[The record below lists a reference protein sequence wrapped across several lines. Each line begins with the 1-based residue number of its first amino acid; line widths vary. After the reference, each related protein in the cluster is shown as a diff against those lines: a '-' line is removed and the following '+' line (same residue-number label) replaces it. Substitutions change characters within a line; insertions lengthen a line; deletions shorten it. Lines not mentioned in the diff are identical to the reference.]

1 MIGIIIALKQE
12 SKNLKKKIKNK
23 KYKFINNKKII
34 LGYIKKKK
42 IVLIESGIG
51 KVLAAIS
58 TTLLIQN
65 FKIKYI
71 INIGTSGSLKKNI
84 NTRDIIVA
92 KKTKYH
98 DVDITEFGYKIGQI
112 PNNPKIFKCDKN
124 IIKKIKKKLN
134 KKKIY
139 IGKILSGDKF
149 INKYQKLKKKF
160 TNYLSVDMESTSIA
174 QTCYFFQK
182 PFVCIKIISDKSN
195 YNSKKDFYKNINEI
209 SKKIRKII
217 YKII

>member
-23 KYKFINNKKII
+23 KYKFINKKKII

-51 KVLAAIS
+51 KVFAAIS

-71 INIGTSGSLKKNI
+71 INIGTSGSLKKTI
-84 NTRDIIVA
+84 NTKNIILV
-92 KKTKYH
+92 KKTKYY

-112 PNNPKIFKCDKN
+112 PNTPKTFKCNKN
-124 IIKKIKKKLN
+124 IIKKIKKKIN
-134 KKKIY
+134 INN
-139 IGKILSGDKF
+139 IHVGKILSGDKF
-149 INKYQKLKKKF
+149 INKYKKLIKKF
-160 TNYLSVDMESTSIA
+160 PNYLSVDMESTAIA
-174 QTCYFFQK
+174 QTCYFFKK
-182 PFVCIKIISDKSN
+182 PFICIKIISDKSN
-195 YNSKKDFYKNINEI
+195 YNSKKDFYKNIQNI
-209 SKKIRKII
+209 SIKINKII
-217 YKII
+217 HQII